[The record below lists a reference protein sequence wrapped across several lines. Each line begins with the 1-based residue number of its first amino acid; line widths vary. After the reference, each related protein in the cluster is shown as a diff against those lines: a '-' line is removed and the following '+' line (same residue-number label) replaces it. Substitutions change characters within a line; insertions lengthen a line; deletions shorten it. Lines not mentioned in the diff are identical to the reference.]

1 MGRRLL
7 ISPNLA
13 ATLVYFRSLTKRISK
28 ENEEAVE
35 RKEADDPRKKL
46 NELEAESWKVTKS
59 KPLKVKN
66 VQGKITDNNV
76 SKPDRQSKLLDSVGL
91 YLL

>member
-13 ATLVYFRSLTKRISK
+13 ATLVYFRSLTKQISK

-35 RKEADDPRKKL
+35 RKEADDLRKKL

-76 SKPDRQSKLLDSVGL
+76 SKPDRQSKSLDSVSL